1 MRRATYL
8 AFATAISI
16 GAGIGPA
23 RAQPVS
29 QKPAAKHGPKYGS
42 NPATGKTFTHD
53 GVRLYYEIYG
63 SGEPLLLIHGNGG
76 SIARLGAQID
86 YFRRQYQVI
95 AMDSR
100 DHGKS
105 ADSPGKLTYEK
116 MADDQAALLDY
127 LKSPP
132 ADVLGWSDGGI
143 EALLLGVRHPANV
156 KKIASMAANLD
167 PKGAYPEVIAMAK
180 SQLDSLPANVRESAE
195 GKRELKVGQLV
206 LDEPHIDP
214 SLLEKITAP
223 TLILASDH
231 DLIMDEHT
239 LQIYHHIPNS
249 QLCIFPNATHMVPF
263 DDPQLFDATVDRFF
277 RAPFVKKDR
286 VKDFLKS
293 DEAMKASQ
301 R

>member
-1 MRRATYL
+1 ML
-8 AFATAISI
+8 SI
-16 GAGIGPA
+16 WIFSSPA
-23 RAQPVS
+23 RTQTAGQTNAGNRAPR
-29 QKPAAKHGPKYGS
+29 YGS
-42 NPATGKTFTHD
+42 NPAVGKTFTHD
-53 GVRLYYEIYG
+53 GVKLYYEVYG
-63 SGEPLLLIHGNGG
+63 AGEPLLLIHGNGE
-76 SIARLGAQID
+76 SIASFSAQID
-86 YFRRQYQVI
+86 YFRRRYRVI

-100 DHGKS
+100 DQGKS

-143 EALLLGVRHPANV
+143 EALLLGIRHATNV

-180 SQLDSLPANVRESAE
+180 SQLDSIPANIRQKAE
-195 GKRELKVGQLV
+195 GNRAVKVGQLV

-214 SLLEKITAP
+214 GSLEKIMAP
-223 TLILASDH
+223 TLILAGDH
-231 DLIMDEHT
+231 DLIIDEHT

-249 QLCIFPNATHMVPF
+249 QLCIFPNATHMIPY
-263 DDPQLFDATVDRFF
+263 DDPELFNATLDRFF
-277 RAPFVKKDR
+277 RTPFIKKDR

-293 DEAMKASQ
+293 FQAMEDSRQ
-301 R
+301 